1 MLAHLPNRFNS
12 LTRGHARAT
21 STPPENHY
29 NGAKLFAFA
38 RFAFARW
45 RVCTSPRRV
54 VSRDAAGASV
64 LLRLSLCTRTT
75 IACTRAAV
83 SPNASAPLP
92 PHGPFITP
100 NFRKLAS
107 TTTTRRRNE
116 LRRCR
121 NSVEYRV
128 HGIEIENY
136 TVCRHERVARLSA
149 RLRIPIFPSK
159 ECLFSES
166 RRRNRSSRSLLL
178 PHSRHELK
186 LSRSVFIKL
195 RVHQTRSL

>member
-1 MLAHLPNRFNS
+1 MHKPPSRRLARRSRGLCAVTIVTVYTHNYCMHSRCRVSQRF
-12 LTRGHARAT
+12 
-21 STPPENHY
+21 
-29 NGAKLFAFA
+29 
-38 RFAFARW
+38 
-45 RVCTSPRRV
+45 CTLETVAP
-54 VSRDAAGASV
+54 
-64 LLRLSLCTRTT
+64 
-75 IACTRAAV
+75 
-83 SPNASAPLP
+83 APLP

-186 LSRSVFIKL
+186 LSRNVFVKL